1 MTAVV
6 APSAPDTDA
15 SQTVAPDGLPET
27 ESQLVETAQIAVSRC
42 NWVVGRC
49 AAEWT
54 ERYARGRT
62 DADFAALV
70 GLSADQV
77 YQRRRVWET
86 FADVREQYETVAAPG
101 SPKRGPRWSHF
112 YVALTWD
119 DAPECLEW
127 ASENEATVAEMKAY
141 RRALHGED
149 LSAPA
154 ARGPAD
160 DFAGDPSVIRLPTD
174 PVPVRDPDEFA
185 GPAGERPPWDEDGAD
200 SARPPA
206 AMAALRETAS
216 GESGEDGDET
226 GGDGYAPFSAGAVT
240 PPGGESGSDAED
252 KTDSNA
258 ARLAKTLQRV
268 DATLTEGV
276 MDSFRHLSDS
286 RRGDIAES
294 ARAVLGK
301 LQILSSLDEA

>member
-1 MTAVV
+1 MTATATAVLDPT
-6 APSAPDTDA
+6 AAGSAA
-15 SQTVAPDGLPET
+15 DGSPET

-54 ERYARGRT
+54 TRYARGRT

-86 FADVREQYETVAAPG
+86 FADVREQYEAESTAG
-101 SPKRGPRWSHF
+101 RPKRGPRWSHF

-127 ASENEATVAEMKAY
+127 AAENEATVAEMKAY

-174 PVPVRDPDEFA
+174 PVPVRDPDQFA
-185 GPAGERPPWDEDGAD
+185 TPSGERPPWDEDGGDA
-200 SARPPA
+200 ARPPA
-206 AMAALRETAS
+206 ALAALRETGPGGGDS
-216 GESGEDGDET
+216 EDGESGGDA
-226 GGDGYAPFSAGAVT
+226 YAPFSAGAVT
-240 PPGGESGSDAED
+240 PPGGSDGADAED

-258 ARLAKTLQRV
+258 ARLTKTLQRV
-268 DATLTEGV
+268 DATLTEAV
-276 MDSFRHLSDS
+276 VDSFRHLADS
-286 RRGDIAES
+286 RRGDLAES

-301 LQILSSLDEA
+301 LQILASLDEV

>member
-1 MTAVV
+1 VTA
-6 APSAPDTDA
+6 APPAPVSDPAADA
-15 SQTVAPDGLPET
+15 ATET
-27 ESQLVETAQIAVSRC
+27 ETQLVETAQLAVSRC

-86 FADVREQYETVAAPG
+86 FADVRDRYETNPTPG
-101 SPKRGPRWSHF
+101 VPRRGPRWSHF

-127 ASENEATVAEMKAY
+127 ASENDATVAEMKAY

-174 PVPVRDPDEFA
+174 PVAVRDPDDFVT
-185 GPAGERPPWDEDGAD
+185 PSGERPPWETSDDANH
-200 SARPPA
+200 RPA
-206 AMAALRETAS
+206 ALAALRETA
-216 GESGEDGDET
+216 
-226 GGDGYAPFSAGAVT
+226 GGDGEADPEGSASDAYAPFSAGAT
-240 PPGGESGSDAED
+240 SPAGGSNASDEED
-252 KTDSNA
+252 KTETNA
-258 ARLAKTLQRV
+258 ARLTKTLYRV
-268 DATLTEGV
+268 DATLTEAV
-276 MDSFRHLSDS
+276 IESFRGLSDS
-286 RRGDIAES
+286 RRGDLAES
-294 ARAVLGK
+294 ARIVIGK
-301 LQILSSLDEA
+301 LHILSTLDED

>member
-1 MTAVV
+1 MTAAAPAAPEAAV
-6 APSAPDTDA
+6 AEPGA
-15 SQTVAPDGLPET
+15 ET
-27 ESQLVETAQIAVSRC
+27 ESQLVETAQLAVSQC

-54 ERYARGRT
+54 QRYARGRT

-86 FADVREQYETVAAPG
+86 FADVRERYEAEAQPGAPR
-101 SPKRGPRWSHF
+101 RGPRWSHF

-127 ASENEATVAEMKAY
+127 AAENEATVAEMKAY

-174 PVPVRDPDEFA
+174 PVPVRDPDEFD
-185 GPAGERPPWDEDGAD
+185 GSSGERPPWDEEGDDAARSQPALAAHRETGPGGGAD
-200 SARPPA
+200 EDDAPA
-206 AMAALRETAS
+206 
-216 GESGEDGDET
+216 
-226 GGDGYAPFSAGAVT
+226 GDGYAPFSSGAKS
-240 PPGGESGSDAED
+240 PAGGESGTDAED
-252 KTDSNA
+252 KTESNA
-258 ARLAKTLQRV
+258 ARLAKTLQRI
-268 DATLTEGV
+268 DATLTEAV
-276 MDSFRHLSDS
+276 LDSFRRLPDS
-286 RRGDIAES
+286 RREDLAES
-294 ARAVLGK
+294 ARVVLGK
-301 LQILSSLDEA
+301 LQILASIDEA

>member
-1 MTAVV
+1 MTA
-6 APSAPDTDA
+6 APPPAPDLSVRGPA
-15 SQTVAPDGLPET
+15 NENRAET
-27 ESQLVETAQIAVSRC
+27 ESELVETAQIAVSRC

-86 FADVREQYETVAAPG
+86 FADVRERYEAEAAPG
-101 SPKRGPRWSHF
+101 RPKRGPRWSHF

-127 ASENEATVAEMKAY
+127 AAENEATVAEMKAY

-185 GPAGERPPWDEDGAD
+185 GPAGERPPWDGEDA
-200 SARPPA
+200 ARPPA
-206 AMAALRETAS
+206 AMAALRET
-216 GESGEDGDET
+216 GGGDDGGDPDET
-226 GGDGYAPFSAGAVT
+226 GGDSYAPFSAGAVT
-240 PPGGESGSDAED
+240 PPGGATATDAED
-252 KTDSNA
+252 RTDANA
-258 ARLAKTLQRV
+258 ARLSKTLQRV
-268 DATLTEGV
+268 DATLTEAV
-276 MDSFRHLSDS
+276 LDSFRSLPDS
-286 RRGDIAES
+286 RRGDLAES
-294 ARAVLGK
+294 ARSVLGK
-301 LQILSSLDEA
+301 LQILATLDEA

>member
-1 MTAVV
+1 MTAAAVV
-6 APSAPDTDA
+6 PDL
-15 SQTVAPDGLPET
+15 SVSDGSEET

-54 ERYARGRT
+54 KRYARGRT

-86 FADVREQYETVAAPG
+86 FADVRERYEQASAPG
-101 SPKRGPRWSHF
+101 QPKRGPRWSHF

-119 DAPECLEW
+119 DAPECLDW
-127 ASENEATVAEMKAY
+127 AAENEATVAEMKAY

-174 PVPVRDPDEFA
+174 PVAVRDPNEFSGA
-185 GPAGERPPWDEDGAD
+185 DGERPPWDEDGAD
-200 SARPPA
+200 GERSPA
-206 AMAALRETAS
+206 ALAALRETGRS
-216 GESGEDGDET
+216 DDGDEPDTT
-226 GGDGYAPFSAGAVT
+226 GGDGYAPFSAGAT
-240 PPGGESGSDAED
+240 SPPGGESTSDAED

-268 DATLTEGV
+268 DATLTEAV
-276 MDSFRHLSDS
+276 LDSFRRLPDS
-286 RRGDIAES
+286 RRGDLAES

-301 LQILSSLDEA
+301 LQILASIDEA

>member
-1 MTAVV
+1 MTTATAPEPV
-6 APSAPDTDA
+6 AAEGSA
-15 SQTVAPDGLPET
+15 ET

-54 ERYARGRT
+54 QRYARGRT

-86 FADVREQYETVAAPG
+86 FADVRDRYETDPAPG
-101 SPKRGPRWSHF
+101 DRKRGPRWSHF

-119 DAPECLEW
+119 DAPECLDW
-127 ASENEATVAEMKAY
+127 AAENEATVAEMKAY

-174 PVPVRDPDEFA
+174 PVPVRDPEEFA
-185 GPAGERPPWDEDGAD
+185 TPAGGRPPWEDGANEGER
-200 SARPPA
+200 AHRRP
-206 AMAALRETAS
+206 
-216 GESGEDGDET
+216 
-226 GGDGYAPFSAGAVT
+226 
-240 PPGGESGSDAED
+240 GS
-252 KTDSNA
+252 
-258 ARLAKTLQRV
+258 LA
-268 DATLTEGV
+268 
-276 MDSFRHLSDS
+276 
-286 RRGDIAES
+286 
-294 ARAVLGK
+294 
-301 LQILSSLDEA
+301 